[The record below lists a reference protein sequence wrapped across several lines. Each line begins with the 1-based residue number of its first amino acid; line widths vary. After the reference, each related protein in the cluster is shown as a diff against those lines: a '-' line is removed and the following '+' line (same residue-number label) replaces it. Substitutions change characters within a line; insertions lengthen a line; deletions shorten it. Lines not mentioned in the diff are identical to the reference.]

1 MKIQTYTVQHSL
13 LPLSVPFRTALREV
27 TAVDEIRVTITTDT
41 GLVGMGSAAPTAAI
55 TGETLPSIIG
65 ALEQHILPA
74 LYPLDLEDRHQV
86 FNVLRRSIVGNTSA
100 KAAVDIAL
108 HDLYAQSRNASLL
121 TYLGGIASP
130 LWTDA
135 TVSLD
140 SVETMQHQAESLVAE
155 GFKHLK
161 IKLGGHDGHD
171 VERVIA
177 IRETIPGDIVLWL
190 DPNQA
195 WTVRESLAAC
205 EALAEWGVE
214 FVEQPVPAQD
224 LTGLRAIT
232 VASPIP
238 IAADESVFGLEH
250 LRHIL
255 DMGAADIINV
265 KLMKSGGLA
274 VACTMAELAASA
286 GVALMVGSMME
297 GMASVTAAAAFAMAY
312 RAKYVD
318 LDAGYFLRD
327 AKVNGGLTY
336 QGGQITV
343 PTGLGLGVCFT
354 QEGAS
359 R

>member
-1 MKIQTYTVQHSL
+1 MKILGYTVQHGV

-27 TAVDEIRVTITTDT
+27 TTVDEVRVTLTTDA
-41 GLVGMGSAAPTAAI
+41 GLVGVGSAAPTAAI
-55 TGETLPSIIG
+55 TGETVPSIIG

-74 LYPLDLEDRHQV
+74 INPLDLEDRHQV
-86 FNVLRRSIVGNTSA
+86 FKVLRGSIVGNTSA

-108 HDLYAQSRNASLL
+108 YDLYAQSRNESLL
-121 TYLGGIASP
+121 TYLGGISGP
-130 LWTDA
+130 LFSDA
-135 TVSLD
+135 TVSLA
-140 SVETMQHQAESLVAE
+140 SVETMRRQAESLVAE
-155 GFKHLK
+155 GFSHLK
-161 IKLGGHDGHD
+161 IKLGGRDGHD

-177 IRETIPGDIVLWL
+177 IRETIPADSVLWL

-205 EALAEWGVE
+205 EALVEWGVE
-214 FVEQPVPAQD
+214 FVEQPVPAHD

-232 VASPIP
+232 AASPIP

-250 LRHIL
+250 LRRIL

-274 VACTMAELAASA
+274 AASTMAELAASA
-286 GVALMVGSMME
+286 GVELMVGSMME
-297 GMASVTAAAAFAMAY
+297 GMASVTAAAAFALAY

-318 LDAGYFLRD
+318 LDAAYFIRD
-327 AKVNGGLTY
+327 AQARGGLTY

-343 PTGLGLGVCFT
+343 PTDLGLGVHFI

-359 R
+359 